1 MYEQFGARVTGS
13 DVTFRLFF
21 PDTSVDPSQYDR
33 GGTPHIRDIRVLG
46 TFQSALGE
54 VDWNI
59 AGGIPLTL
67 APHAHGLLYTGSIPG
82 LPDGFYEYKFFVEFE
97 NRTTRWCGDP
107 CSRYDGS
114 ELQNAAFVIGGS
126 RMTVT
131 PLAVRQPLSELVIY
145 ELMLDDFTG
154 QFRGTR
160 APLDAVQDKIPYL
173 LDLGVNAIE
182 FMPWTAW
189 PTDDFSWGYDPVAF
203 FSVEHRFYND
213 PTEPL
218 IKLFRLQRLVS
229 ELHEAGLHVIMD
241 GVFNHVSGGGE
252 PNRGFGY
259 KWLYQDP
266 RESPFLGAFEGGGY
280 FDDFDYSNACT
291 AEFVT
296 DACKYWIDEYRI
308 DGIRFD
314 YVKGFYRRGAP
325 MLGISK
331 VVAEL
336 NQHAAAQHLDNMT
349 FTLEMLTDNRYDA
362 IGITNAVHAGGCW
375 YDPLMWQGFEA
386 GRSERVRT
394 PLIRALNA
402 GKDCDPSRRP
412 VTYVEN
418 HDHSTATEQCGG
430 RGSWWR
436 TQPLAIALLT
446 AAGAPLIHN
455 GQEFGDQYWF
465 PEEGD
470 GRVMPRPVG
479 WYIADDDT
487 GRRLRRLYKQ
497 LISIRLEHPGLRTLN
512 FYPDPYD
519 ERAANFDADGFGVSE
534 DRGLAVFHRWGAD
547 AQGRT
552 EKFIIVLNFSAY
564 DQQLDVPF
572 SDNGT
577 WHELLED
584 WEVSIAG
591 WRLRDHRVGSH
602 WGRVFL
608 YAGP

>member
-1 MYEQFGARVTGS
+1 MYEQFGARVAGS
-13 DVTFRLFF
+13 SVTFRLFF
-21 PDTSVDPSQYDR
+21 PDNSVDASQYDR
-33 GGTPHIRDIRVLG
+33 GGGPHIRSIRVLG
-46 TFQSALGE
+46 TFQSAIGE
-54 VDWNI
+54 TDWDVD
-59 AGGIPLTL
+59 GGIALTPG
-67 APHAHGLLYTGSIPG
+67 PHTHGVLYSTSIPG

-114 ELQNAAFVIGGS
+114 ELQNAGFVVGGA
-126 RMTVT
+126 RMAVT
-131 PLAVRQPLSELVIY
+131 PIAARKPLKDLIIY
-145 ELMLDDFTG
+145 ELMLDDFTA
-154 QFRGTR
+154 QFRGAR

-173 LDLGVNAIE
+173 LGLGVNAIE

-213 PTEPL
+213 PSEPL
-218 IKLFRLQRLVS
+218 IKLFRLQRLIS

-266 RESPFLGAFEGGGY
+266 RDSPFLGAFEGGGY

-325 MLGISK
+325 TLGISK
-331 VVAEL
+331 VIAEL
-336 NQHAAAQHLDNMT
+336 NDYAAEQNLENMA
-349 FTLEMLTDNRYDA
+349 FSLEMLTDNRYEA
-362 IGITNAVHAGGCW
+362 IGITNAVQAGGCW
-375 YDPLMWQGFEA
+375 YDPLMWQGFDA
-386 GRSERVRT
+386 GRNERVRT
-394 PLIRALNA
+394 SLVRALNA
-402 GKDCDPSRRP
+402 GKDCDESRRP

-418 HDHSTATEQCGG
+418 HDHSTATERCGG
-430 RGSWWR
+430 RAAWWR
-436 TQPLAIALLT
+436 TQPLVIALLT

-465 PEEGD
+465 PEDGG
-470 GRVMPRPVG
+470 GRVMPRPVQ
-479 WYIADDDT
+479 WQIADDDP
-487 GRRLRRLYKQ
+487 GRRLRRLYTQ
-497 LISIRLEHPGLRTLN
+497 LIAIRLQHPALRTLN

-519 ERAANFDADGFGVSE
+519 ERLADFDDDGFGVSE
-534 DRGLAVFHRWGAD
+534 QRGLAVFHRWGPD
-547 AQGRT
+547 GEGRI

-577 WHELLED
+577 WHELLEGWD
-584 WEVSIAG
+584 ATIAT
-591 WRLRDHRVGSH
+591 WRLVG
-602 WGRVFL
+602 GT
-608 YAGP
+608 